1 MCAYT
6 MKAESRGGS
15 GASIIAWRI
24 IATKLLSPPFLENDC
39 SIAAIAIERERLRGE
54 REKERYFRKAIDL
67 QSGRNT
73 T

>member
-6 MKAESRGGS
+6 MKAEGKWGKHHT
-15 GASIIAWRI
+15 AWRI